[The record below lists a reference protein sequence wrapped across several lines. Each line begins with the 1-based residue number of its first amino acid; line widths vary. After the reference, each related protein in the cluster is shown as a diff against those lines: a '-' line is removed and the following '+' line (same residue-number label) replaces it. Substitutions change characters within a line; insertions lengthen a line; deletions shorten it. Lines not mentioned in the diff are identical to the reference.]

1 MDSRQPQNYQLP
13 SSAVWFI
20 TGCSSGIGKALAQL
34 AHSQDHRVAATAR
47 RPGDLAYLPDDINVL
62 KLIVDVTSRQSI
74 DDAVEGALA
83 RFDRLDV
90 VVNNAG
96 YSLRG
101 DTENATEDAARHLV
115 DTMFWGTVRLTQHAM
130 RVMREVN
137 PGNGPQG
144 GLVLNIS
151 SMGGRIAFPGNAFY
165 HAAKFAIEGFT
176 ESVSKEVRPE
186 WNTHFCLIEPGGVKT
201 DYATRS
207 MLTVEPHPAYAAP
220 DTPARLIEKYMDDP
234 EASKNWADVVS
245 VARAIYTIG
254 ASGKE
259 IPLRVPLGPDAW
271 GMLKM
276 ENDKAGQVLEE
287 WREFS
292 SSVGNEGQ
300 LESLAFLQK

>member
-1 MDSRQPQNYQLP
+1 M
-13 SSAVWFI
+13 
-20 TGCSSGIGKALAQL
+20 
-34 AHSQDHRVAATAR
+34 
-47 RPGDLAYLPDDINVL
+47 
-62 KLIVDVTSRQSI
+62 DVTSRQSI
-74 DDAVEGALA
+74 DVAVDEALA
-83 RFDRLDV
+83 RFGRLDV

-101 DTENATEDAARHLV
+101 DTENATEDAARHLM

-137 PGNGPQG
+137 PGNGPKG

-151 SMGGRIAFPGNAFY
+151 SMGGRLAFPGNAFY
-165 HAAKFAIEGFT
+165 HAGKFAIEGFT

-207 MLTVEPHPAYAAP
+207 MVTVEPHPAYAAP
-220 DTPARLIEKYMDDP
+220 DTPTRLIEKYMEDP
-234 EASKNWADVVS
+234 QATKNWADVGS
-245 VARAIYTIG
+245 VAKAIYAIAAG
-254 ASGKE
+254 GKA

-276 ENDKAGQVLEE
+276 ENDKAGQMLDE

-292 SSVGNEGQ
+292 ISAGSKGQ
-300 LESLAFLQK
+300 LESLQFLQQ